1 MLHHSG
7 KIFLKV
13 ASISA
18 GTIPT
23 CYLDILEVEHDGSS
37 KFRGQ
42 VRYNFDPRYSKSGDE
57 IRVSF
62 DCPTTNWISP
72 TKGGTRALEDLVVCA
87 ILWLIKDNHY
97 LYSTVPNEKAKALMV
112 IHSYQEDKPEMNDI
126 NASIANTLKNLG
138 GEVRNGDEWIVSADS
153 INYKYIS
160 SIINR

>member
-7 KIFLKV
+7 KVFLRV

-18 GTIPT
+18 GSIPT

-42 VRYNFDPRYSKSGDE
+42 VRYNYDPSYSESSNE

-62 DCPTTNWISP
+62 DCPTIDWISP
-72 TKGGTRALEDLVVCA
+72 D
-87 ILWLIKDNHY
+87 
-97 LYSTVPNEKAKALMV
+97 EKAKALMV
-112 IHSYQEDKPEMNDI
+112 VHSYQEDKPEMNDI
-126 NASIANTLKNLG
+126 NASIANVLKSLG
-138 GEVRNGDEWIVSADS
+138 GEVRNGDEWIVKADG
-153 INYKYIS
+153 IDYKYIS

>member
-7 KIFLKV
+7 KVFLRV

-18 GTIPT
+18 GSIPT

-42 VRYNFDPRYSKSGDE
+42 VRYNYDPSYSESSNE

-62 DCPTTNWISP
+62 DCPTIDWISP
-72 TKGGTRALEDLVVCA
+72 VKGGTRTLEDLVVCA

-97 LYSTVPNEKAKALMV
+97 LYSTAPN
-112 IHSYQEDKPEMNDI
+112 
-126 NASIANTLKNLG
+126 
-138 GEVRNGDEWIVSADS
+138 
-153 INYKYIS
+153 
-160 SIINR
+160 

>member
-7 KIFLKV
+7 KVFLRV

-18 GTIPT
+18 GSIPT
-23 CYLDILEVEHDGSS
+23 CYLDGSS

-42 VRYNFDPRYSKSGDE
+42 VRYNYDPSYSESSNE

-62 DCPTTNWISP
+62 DCPTIDWISP
-72 TKGGTRALEDLVVCA
+72 VKGGTRALEDLVVCA

-97 LYSTVPNEKAKALMV
+97 LYSTAPNEKAKALMV
-112 IHSYQEDKPEMNDI
+112 VHSYQEDKPEMNDI
-126 NASIANTLKNLG
+126 NASIANVLKSLG
-138 GEVRNGDEWIVSADS
+138 GEVRNGDEWIVKADG
-153 INYKYIS
+153 IDYKYIS